1 MKRIGSILM
10 LLLLVSPCLV
20 YSDLVTFKLGYFFPR
35 AGSDLWE
42 TEFLNMT
49 FVKSDYTGSI
59 FGFAYEY
66 FVTRELALQVSVDG
80 YTKQQSGF
88 YNEWDGLADVDGR
101 WAYPMGSV
109 GVPDFFP
116 QHVFAV
122 SVTPIQLNVKLTP
135 LGRANRVIPFIG
147 AGVGLYI
154 WSARLQGDLI
164 DFDDVWEDTDL
175 GVLIHPIY
183 ISDIRD
189 DNKLS
194 FGFQGLGGIIL
205 PLASRVSFEGEFK
218 YNFAKG
224 TLDRFTSFERFDLSG
239 YQISLAFNYW
249 F

>member
-1 MKRIGSILM
+1 MKRLGSILM
-10 LLLLVSPCLV
+10 LLMLVSPGLV
-20 YSDLVTFKLGYFFPR
+20 YSDLVTFKLGFFFPR
-35 AGSDLWE
+35 AGSDLWD
-42 TEFLNMT
+42 TEFANMT
-49 FVKSDYTGSI
+49 LVKSDYTGSI

-88 YNEWDGLADVDGR
+88 YNEWDGLVDGDGR
-101 WAYPMGSV
+101 WAYPRGSL
-109 GVPDFFP
+109 GMADFIP
-116 QHVFAV
+116 QHVYAV
-122 SVTPIQLNVKLTP
+122 SITPIQLNVKLTP

-164 DFDDVWEDTDL
+164 DFDDVREDIDL
-175 GVLIHPIY
+175 GVIIHPTY
-183 ISDIRD
+183 IADIRD

-194 FGFQGLGGIIL
+194 FGFQGLAGIIL

-218 YNFAKG
+218 YNFATG
-224 TLDRFTSFERFDLSG
+224 TLDRFTGFERFDLSG